1 VCLAGS
7 GMAGRREHSERFQS
21 SPAKV
26 KAGTMTDHRFHEDE
40 STHADRTDALG
51 SIDVLSAPTESNQ
64 TEGVSES
71 LTHLSENSEKNRFN
85 LSGAFHLLRLSDLAQ
100 ELGAEPV
107 AEEARE
113 LAARVSEGRF
123 YVACVGQFKRGKS
136 TLLNALVGHEVVP
149 TGFIPVTAVPT
160 VIRFDDRLHAR
171 VRMRDGAWR
180 AVAITDLK
188 QYVTEELNPENK
200 KAVDGAEVFV
210 PSPLLS
216 SGMCFV
222 DTPGLGSVFT
232 GNTATTQAFIP
243 HIDAALV
250 VVGADPPIAG
260 EELALV
266 EAVGKQVQN
275 LILIINKADRTSD
288 PERAAAAK
296 FTREILEKRLHRP
309 MGEVFEVSA
318 SERMDNRGPLR
329 DWERLL
335 GSLHHLVEDSGRNLV
350 RTACDRGLQRL
361 SEQLLA
367 IISEDRDALL
377 RPVEESERRIE
388 LMRETIS
395 DAERS
400 MRELDYL
407 FMAEQHRISDLFGDR
422 HKQFFGSAW
431 AESEAEFNNDL
442 HSVPLGFGPHYRRR
456 VMHLAQEI
464 SRRKVMPWLKPEQE
478 EGERQYRAV
487 ATRFVE
493 MGNNFLKKLAGAGL
507 SELTRMPHALDPE
520 KGFRVRS
527 SFIFEDFIGTA
538 QPPSPLR
545 WLADVFLPLVGAR
558 KVITNEAREFLRH
571 LLEINSA
578 RVQNDVLN
586 RIQDSRGR
594 LEAEIRKLLHEISRI
609 AEQALD
615 RARKVKEEGTP
626 AVQSAIERLNGL
638 ERDVSA
644 LV

>member
-1 VCLAGS
+1 MQEYNG
-7 GMAGRREHSERFQS
+7 
-21 SPAKV
+21 
-26 KAGTMTDHRFHEDE
+26 
-40 STHADRTDALG
+40 
-51 SIDVLSAPTESNQ
+51 
-64 TEGVSES
+64 S
-71 LTHLSENSEKNRFN
+71 LTVQDYDSHPAEAPLSMDGTAR
-85 LSGAFHLLRLSDLAQ
+85 LLRLADLAQ
-100 ELGAEPV
+100 EFEAEAV

-123 YVACVGQFKRGKS
+123 YVACLGQFKRGKS
-136 TLLNALVGHEVVP
+136 TLLNALVGYAVVP
-149 TGFIPVTAVPT
+149 TGFVPVTAVPT
-160 VIRFDDRLHAR
+160 VIRFGDELHAR

-180 AVAITDLK
+180 DVTMTDLK
-188 QYVTEELNPENK
+188 EYVTEELNPENK

-266 EAVGKQVQN
+266 ESIGGQVQE
-275 LILIINKADRTSD
+275 LILVINKADRTSD

-318 SERMDNRGPLR
+318 AERMENRGPLR

-335 GSLHHLVEDSGRNLV
+335 ASLHHLVEDSGRNLV
-350 RTACDRGLQRL
+350 RAACDRGIQRL

-367 IISEDRDALL
+367 IISEDRDALQ
-377 RPVEESERRIE
+377 RPIEESERRIG
-388 LMRETIS
+388 LMKETINES
-395 DAERS
+395 ERS

-407 FMAEQHRISDLFGDR
+407 FMAELHRVSDLFGER
-422 HKQFFGSAW
+422 RRRFFRSAW
-431 AESEAEFNNDL
+431 TESEAEFGEKL
-442 HSVPLGFGPHYRRR
+442 PSIQLGFGPAYRRR

-487 ATRFVE
+487 ALRFVQ
-493 MGNNFLKKLAGAGL
+493 MGNNFLTKLADAGL

-527 SFIFEDFIGTA
+527 RFIFEDFIGTA

-545 WLADVFLPLVGAR
+545 WLADIFLPFVGAR
-558 KVITNEAREFLRH
+558 KVITNEAREFLRE
-571 LLEINSA
+571 LLEVNSS

-586 RIQDSRGR
+586 RIQESRDR
-594 LEAEIRKLLHEISRI
+594 LQVEIRKLLHEISRI

-615 RARKVKEEGTP
+615 RARRVKEEGTP
-626 AVQSAIERLNGL
+626 AVQSTIERLSRL
-638 ERDVSA
+638 ERDVSV
-644 LV
+644 LF

>member
-1 VCLAGS
+1 
-7 GMAGRREHSERFQS
+7 MQIDNS
-21 SPAKV
+21 SSILQDYGIPA
-26 KAGTMTDHRFHEDE
+26 E
-40 STHADRTDALG
+40 S
-51 SIDVLSAPTESNQ
+51 
-64 TEGVSES
+64 S
-71 LTHLSENSEKNRFN
+71 LPMD
-85 LSGAFHLLRLSDLAQ
+85 GATRLLRLSSLAQ
-100 ELGAEPV
+100 ELGTEPV

-113 LAARVSEGRF
+113 LAARVSQGRF

-149 TGFIPVTAVPT
+149 TGFVPVTAVPT
-160 VIRFDDRLHAR
+160 VIRFGDKPHAR

-180 AVAITDLK
+180 DIAMPDLK
-188 QYVTEELNPENK
+188 EYVTEELNPENK
-200 KAVDGAEVFV
+200 KVVEGAEVFV

-222 DTPGLGSVFT
+222 DTPGLGSIFT

-266 EAVGKQVQN
+266 ESIGTQVQD

-288 PERAAAAK
+288 PERAAASK

-309 MGEVFEVSA
+309 MGKVFEVSA
-318 SERMDNRGPLR
+318 AERMENRGPLR
-329 DWERLL
+329 DWEKLL
-335 GSLHHLVEDSGRNLV
+335 ASLHHLVEDSGRNLV
-350 RTACDRGLQRL
+350 RAACDRGLQRL

-367 IISEDRDALL
+367 IIGEDRDALQ
-377 RPVEESERRIE
+377 RPIEESERRID
-388 LMRETIS
+388 LMKETIGE
-395 DAERS
+395 AERS

-407 FMAEQHRISDLFGDR
+407 FMAEQHRISGLFGDR
-422 HKQFFGSAW
+422 RKQFFGSAW
-431 AESEAEFNNDL
+431 TESETEFGDGL
-442 HSVPLGFGPHYRRR
+442 SSVRLGFGPNYRRR

-487 ATRFVE
+487 ALRFVE
-493 MGNNFLKKLAGAGL
+493 MGNNFLKKLADAGL

-520 KGFRVRS
+520 KGLRVRS
-527 SFIFEDFIGTA
+527 RFFFENFIGTA
-538 QPPSPLR
+538 QPSSPLR
-545 WLADVFLPLVGAR
+545 WLADIFLPLVGAR
-558 KVITNEAREFLRH
+558 KVITNEAKEFLRH
-571 LLEINSA
+571 LLEINTA

-586 RIQDSRGR
+586 RIQDSRGH
-594 LEAEIRKLLHEISRI
+594 LETEIRKLLHEVSRI

-615 RARKVKEEGTP
+615 GARKVKEEGTP
-626 AVQSAIERLNGL
+626 AVQSAIERLNRL

>member
-1 VCLAGS
+1 
-7 GMAGRREHSERFQS
+7 MQDYD
-21 SPAKV
+21 SP
-26 KAGTMTDHRFHEDE
+26 
-40 STHADRTDALG
+40 
-51 SIDVLSAPTESNQ
+51 PTE
-64 TEGVSES
+64 TPVSMD
-71 LTHLSENSEKNRFN
+71 
-85 LSGAFHLLRLSDLAQ
+85 GASRLLRLGRLAQ

-149 TGFIPVTAVPT
+149 TGFVPVTAVPT
-160 VIRFDDRLHAR
+160 VIRFGDKPHAR

-180 AVAITDLK
+180 DVAMTDLK
-188 QYVTEELNPENK
+188 EYVTEELNAENK

-266 EAVGKQVQN
+266 EEVGKQVQD
-275 LILIINKADRTSD
+275 LILVINKADRTTD
-288 PERAAAAK
+288 PERAAAVK

-318 SERMDNRGPLR
+318 AERMESRGPLR
-329 DWERLL
+329 DWEKLL
-335 GSLHHLVEDSGRNLV
+335 ASLYDLVEDSGRNLV
-350 RTACDRGLQRL
+350 SAACDRGLQRL

-367 IISEDRDALL
+367 IISEDRDALQ
-377 RPVEESERRIE
+377 RPIEESERRIE
-388 LMRETIS
+388 LMRETIHE
-395 DAERS
+395 AERS

-407 FMAEQHRISDLFGDR
+407 FMAELHRISDLFGER
-422 HKQFFGSAW
+422 HKRFFASAW
-431 AESEAEFNNDL
+431 TESESEFGEEL
-442 HSVPLGFGPHYRRR
+442 RSVSLGFGPHYRCR
-456 VMHLAQEI
+456 VMHVAQEI
-464 SRRKVMPWLKPEQE
+464 SRRRVMPWLKPEQE

-487 ATRFVE
+487 ALRFVE
-493 MGNNFLKKLAGAGL
+493 MGNNFLKKLVDAGL

-520 KGFRVRS
+520 KGFRIRS
-527 SFIFEDFIGTA
+527 RFIFEDFIGTA

-558 KVITNEAREFLRH
+558 KVITNEAREFLLH

-578 RVQNDVLN
+578 RAQNDVLN
-586 RIQDSRGR
+586 RIQESRDR
-594 LEAEIRKLLHEISRI
+594 LEVEIRKLLHEISRI
-609 AEQALD
+609 AEQALG

-626 AVQSAIERLNGL
+626 AVQLAIERLNGL
-638 ERDVSA
+638 ERDLSA

>member
-1 VCLAGS
+1 MPEYS
-7 GMAGRREHSERFQS
+7 NN
-21 SPAKV
+21 
-26 KAGTMTDHRFHEDE
+26 
-40 STHADRTDALG
+40 STVQDCASL
-51 SIDVLSAPTESNQ
+51 LTESS
-64 TEGVSES
+64 VCMD
-71 LTHLSENSEKNRFN
+71 
-85 LSGAFHLLRLSDLAQ
+85 GALRLLRLADLAQ

-107 AEEARE
+107 VEEARE

-123 YVACVGQFKRGKS
+123 YVACIGQFKRGKS
-136 TLLNALVGHEVVP
+136 TLLNALIGHAVVP
-149 TGFIPVTAVPT
+149 TGFVPVTAVPT
-160 VIRFDDRLHAR
+160 VIRFGDELHAR
-171 VRMRDGAWR
+171 VRLRDASWR
-180 AVAITDLK
+180 DIAMPDLK
-188 QYVTEELNPENK
+188 EYVTEELNPENR

-266 EAVGKQVQN
+266 EEVGKQVQD
-275 LILIINKADRTSD
+275 LILVINKADRTTD
-288 PERAAAAK
+288 PERAAAVK
-296 FTREILEKRLHRP
+296 FTREILEKRLHRS

-318 SERMDNRGPLR
+318 AERMESRGPLR
-329 DWERLL
+329 DWEKLL
-335 GSLHHLVEDSGRNLV
+335 ASLQSLVEDSGLNLV

-367 IISEDRDALL
+367 IIGEDRDALQ
-377 RPVEESERRIE
+377 RPIEESERRIE
-388 LMRETIS
+388 LMKETINE
-395 DAERS
+395 AERS

-407 FMAEQHRISDLFGDR
+407 FMAELHRISDLFGDR
-422 HKQFFGSAW
+422 HKWFFASAW
-431 AESEAEFNNDL
+431 TESETEFGEQL
-442 HSVPLGFGPHYRRR
+442 PSVPLGLGPHFRRR

-464 SRRKVMPWLKPEQE
+464 SRRRVMPWLKPEQE

-487 ATRFVE
+487 ALRFVE
-493 MGNNFLKKLAGAGL
+493 MGNSFLNKLSDAGL

-520 KGFRVRS
+520 KGFRIRS
-527 SFIFEDFIGTA
+527 RFIFEDFIGTA

-545 WLADVFLPLVGAR
+545 WLADVFLPIFGGRKLITKDAR
-558 KVITNEAREFLRH
+558 DFLRH
-571 LLEINSA
+571 LLEVNSSRA
-578 RVQNDVLN
+578 QNDVLN
-586 RIQDSRGR
+586 RIQESRDR
-594 LEAEIRKLLHEISRI
+594 LGVEIRKLLHEISRI

-626 AVQSAIERLNGL
+626 AVQSAIERLNRL
-638 ERDVSA
+638 ERDV
-644 LV
+644 LELD

>member
-1 VCLAGS
+1 
-7 GMAGRREHSERFQS
+7 MQEYNS
-21 SPAKV
+21 S
-26 KAGTMTDHRFHEDE
+26 
-40 STHADRTDALG
+40 STVQDYGNL
-51 SIDVLSAPTESNQ
+51 PTETS
-64 TEGVSES
+64 VSVD
-71 LTHLSENSEKNRFN
+71 
-85 LSGAFHLLRLSDLAQ
+85 GASRLLRLGRLAQ
-100 ELGAEPV
+100 ELGTEPV

-113 LAARVSEGRF
+113 LAARASEGRF

-149 TGFIPVTAVPT
+149 AGFVPVTAVPT
-160 VIRFDDRLHAR
+160 VIRFGDELHAR
-171 VRMRDGAWR
+171 VRMRDGFWQDIAMS
-180 AVAITDLK
+180 DLK
-188 QYVTEELNPENK
+188 EYVTEELNPENK

-266 EAVGKQVQN
+266 EAVGRQVQD
-275 LILIINKADRTSD
+275 LILVINKADRTSD
-288 PERAAAAK
+288 PERAAAVK
-296 FTREILEKRLHRP
+296 FTREVLEKRLHRP

-318 SERMDNRGPLR
+318 AERMENCGPLR
-329 DWERLL
+329 DWDRLL
-335 GSLHHLVEDSGRNLV
+335 TSLHHLVEDSGRNLV
-350 RTACDRGLQRL
+350 RAACDRGLQRL

-367 IISEDRDALL
+367 IISEHRDALQ
-377 RPVEESERRIE
+377 RPIEESERRIE
-388 LMRETIS
+388 VMKETINE
-395 DAERS
+395 AERS
-400 MRELDYL
+400 MRELNFL
-407 FMAEQHRISDLFGDR
+407 FMAEQQRISDLFVER
-422 HKQFFGSAW
+422 HQRFFRSAW
-431 AESEAEFNNDL
+431 TESKTEFVEEL
-442 HSVPLGFGPHYRRR
+442 PSTPLGFGPYYRRR

-464 SRRKVMPWLKPEQE
+464 SRRKVMPWLNPEQA
-478 EGERQYRAV
+478 EGERQYNAV
-487 ATRFVE
+487 ALRFVE
-493 MGNNFLKKLAGAGL
+493 MGNSFLKKLADAGL

-520 KGFRVRS
+520 KGLRVRS
-527 SFIFEDFIGTA
+527 RFIFEDFVGIA

-545 WLADVFLPLVGAR
+545 WLADIFLPFVGAR
-558 KVITNEAREFLRH
+558 KVITNDAREFLRR
-571 LLEINSA
+571 LLEVNSS

-586 RIQDSRGR
+586 RIQESRDR
-594 LEAEIRKLLHEISRI
+594 LEVEIRKLLHDIGRI

-626 AVQSAIERLNGL
+626 AVHSAIERLNRL
-638 ERDVSA
+638 EREVSA

>member
-1 VCLAGS
+1 
-7 GMAGRREHSERFQS
+7 M
-21 SPAKV
+21 
-26 KAGTMTDHRFHEDE
+26 D
-40 STHADRTDALG
+40 
-51 SIDVLSAPTESNQ
+51 
-64 TEGVSES
+64 
-71 LTHLSENSEKNRFN
+71 
-85 LSGAFHLLRLSDLAQ
+85 GASRLLRLADQAQ

-136 TLLNALVGHEVVP
+136 TLINALVGHAVVP
-149 TGFIPVTAVPT
+149 TGFIPVTAVAT
-160 VIRFDDRLHAR
+160 VVRFGKELHAR

-180 AVAITDLK
+180 EIAMPDLK
-188 QYVTEELNPENK
+188 EYVTEERNPENK
-200 KAVDGAEVFV
+200 KGVDGAEVFV

-266 EAVGKQVQN
+266 EAVGKQVQD
-275 LILIINKADRTSD
+275 LILVINKADRTSD
-288 PERAAAAK
+288 PERAAAVK

-318 SERMDNRGPLR
+318 SERMENRGPLR

-335 GSLHHLVEDSGRNLV
+335 ASLHHLVEDSGRNLV
-350 RTACDRGLQRL
+350 RAACDRGLQRL

-367 IISEDRDALL
+367 IISEDREALQ
-377 RPVEESERRIE
+377 RPIEESERRIE
-388 LMRETIS
+388 LMKRTINE
-395 DAERS
+395 AERS
-400 MRELDYL
+400 MRELGFL
-407 FMAEQHRISDLFGDR
+407 FVAEQRRISDLFGER
-422 HKQFFGSAW
+422 RRQFFRSAW
-431 AESEAEFNNDL
+431 TESEKEFDEEL
-442 HSVPLGFGPHYRRR
+442 ASVSLSFGPHYRHR

-464 SRRKVMPWLKPEQE
+464 SRRKVMPWLKFEQE
-478 EGERQYRAV
+478 EGERQYRSV
-487 ATRFVE
+487 ATRFAQ
-493 MGNNFLKKLAGAGL
+493 MGNNFLKKLADAGL

-520 KGFRVRS
+520 KGLRVRS
-527 SFIFEDFIGTA
+527 RFTFEDFIGIA
-538 QPPSPLR
+538 QPAEPLR
-545 WLADVFLPLVGAR
+545 WLADMFLPLVGGR
-558 KVITNEAREFLRH
+558 KMITNEAREFLQH
-571 LLEINSA
+571 LLEVNSA

-586 RIQDSRGR
+586 RIQESRDR
-594 LEAEIRKLLHEISRI
+594 LEVEIRKLLHEISRI

-615 RARKVKEEGTP
+615 RARKVKEEGSP
-626 AVQSAIERLNGL
+626 AVQSAVEQLNQL
-638 ERDVSA
+638 EQDVWA
-644 LV
+644 LISSC

>member
-1 VCLAGS
+1 MDGAS
-7 GMAGRREHSERFQS
+7 R
-21 SPAKV
+21 
-26 KAGTMTDHRFHEDE
+26 
-40 STHADRTDALG
+40 
-51 SIDVLSAPTESNQ
+51 
-64 TEGVSES
+64 
-71 LTHLSENSEKNRFN
+71 
-85 LSGAFHLLRLSDLAQ
+85 LSGLGRLAQ
-100 ELGAEPV
+100 ELGAESV
-107 AEEARE
+107 AEEASE
-113 LAARVSEGRF
+113 LAERVSEGRF

-136 TLLNALVGHEVVP
+136 TLLNALVGHAVVP
-149 TGFIPVTAVPT
+149 TGFVPVTAVPT
-160 VIRFDDRLHAR
+160 VIRFGDELHAR
-171 VRMRDGAWR
+171 VRMRDGSWQD
-180 AVAITDLK
+180 IGMSDLK
-188 QYVTEELNPENK
+188 EYVTEELNPENK
-200 KAVDGAEVFV
+200 RGVDGAEVFV
-210 PSPLLS
+210 PSQLLS

-222 DTPGLGSVFT
+222 DTPGLGSVFA

-266 EAVGKQVQN
+266 ESIGTQVQD
-275 LILIINKADRTSD
+275 LILVINKADRTSD

-296 FTREILEKRLHRP
+296 FTREVLEKRLHRP
-309 MGEVFEVSA
+309 MGNVFEVSA
-318 SERMDNRGPLR
+318 AERLEKQGPLR
-329 DWERLL
+329 DWEELL
-335 GSLHHLVEDSGRNLV
+335 ASLHDLVEDSGRNLV
-350 RTACDRGLQRL
+350 RAACDRGLLRL

-367 IISEDRDALL
+367 IISEDREALL
-377 RPVEESERRIE
+377 RPIEESERRIE
-388 LMRETIS
+388 LMKETIN

-400 MRELDYL
+400 MRELSFL

-422 HKQFFGSAW
+422 HKKFFSSAW
-431 AESEAEFNNDL
+431 NDSELEFNRDL
-442 HSVPLGFGPHYRRR
+442 TSVPLGFGPHYRRR
-456 VMHLAQEI
+456 VMHLAQKI
-464 SRRKVMPWLKPEQE
+464 SRCKVMPWLKPEQE
-478 EGERQYRAV
+478 EGEHQYRAV

-520 KGFRVRS
+520 KGLRVRS
-527 SFIFEDFIGTA
+527 RFVFEDFIGTA

-594 LEAEIRKLLHEISRI
+594 FEAEIRKLLHEVSRI

-615 RARKVKEEGTP
+615 RARKVQEEGTP
-626 AVQSAIERLNGL
+626 AVQSAIGRLNRI
-638 ERDVSA
+638 EKDVSA

>member
-1 VCLAGS
+1 MTSDLSMVQDCGS
-7 GMAGRREHSERFQS
+7 H
-21 SPAKV
+21 
-26 KAGTMTDHRFHEDE
+26 
-40 STHADRTDALG
+40 
-51 SIDVLSAPTESNQ
+51 PTETSV
-64 TEGVSES
+64 GMD
-71 LTHLSENSEKNRFN
+71 
-85 LSGAFHLLRLSDLAQ
+85 GAFRLLRLADVAQ
-100 ELGAEPV
+100 ELGADPI

-113 LAARVSEGRF
+113 LAQRVSEGRF

-160 VIRFDDRLHAR
+160 VIRFGDRLHAR
-171 VRMRDGAWR
+171 VRMRDASWQI
-180 AVAITDLK
+180 VAMTDLK
-188 QYVTEELNPENK
+188 EYVTEELNPENR

-210 PSPLLS
+210 PSLLLS

-232 GNTATTQAFIP
+232 GNSATTQAFIP

-266 EAVGKQVQN
+266 EAVGKQVQD
-275 LILIINKADRTSD
+275 LILVINKADRTSD
-288 PERAAAAK
+288 PERAAAVK
-296 FTREILEKRLHRP
+296 FTREILGKRLHRP

-318 SERMDNRGPLR
+318 AERMENRGPLR
-329 DWERLL
+329 DWEKLL
-335 GSLHHLVEDSGRNLV
+335 GSLHHLVEDSGRGLV
-350 RTACDRGLQRL
+350 RAACDRGLQRL

-388 LMRETIS
+388 FMKETINE
-395 DAERS
+395 AERS
-400 MRELDYL
+400 MHELSFL

-422 HKQFFGSAW
+422 HKQFFSSAW
-431 AESEAEFNNDL
+431 TESESEFNNDL
-442 HSVPLGFGPHYRRR
+442 PSVRLGFGPHYRRR

-464 SRRKVMPWLKPEQE
+464 SRRRVMPWLKPEQE

-487 ATRFVE
+487 AIRFVE
-493 MGNNFLKKLAGAGL
+493 MGNSFLEKLASAGL

-520 KGFRVRS
+520 IGLRVRS

-545 WLADVFLPLVGAR
+545 WVADVFLALVGAR
-558 KVITNEAREFLRH
+558 KMITNEAREFLRH
-571 LLEINSA
+571 LLEVNSS

-594 LEAEIRKLLHEISRI
+594 LEADIRKLLHEISRI

-615 RARKVKEEGTP
+615 RARKVKEEGAP
-626 AVQSAIERLNGL
+626 AVQSAVECLNRS
-638 ERDVSA
+638 EQAVSV
-644 LV
+644 LVDSL

>member
-1 VCLAGS
+1 
-7 GMAGRREHSERFQS
+7 MASYAMQGYNNNSTEQS
-21 SPAKV
+21 N
-26 KAGTMTDHRFHEDE
+26 
-40 STHADRTDALG
+40 G
-51 SIDVLSAPTESNQ
+51 SIPTDTS
-64 TEGVSES
+64 VSMDGTS
-71 LTHLSENSEKNRFN
+71 R
-85 LSGAFHLLRLSDLAQ
+85 LLRLANLAR
-100 ELGAEPV
+100 ELGADPV

-123 YVACVGQFKRGKS
+123 YVACIGQFKRGKS
-136 TLLNALVGHEVVP
+136 TLLNALVGYAVVP
-149 TGFIPVTAVPT
+149 TGFVPVTAVPT
-160 VIRFDDRLHAR
+160 VIRFGDELHAR
-171 VRMRDGAWR
+171 IRIHDGSWLD
-180 AVAITDLK
+180 VDLSDLK
-188 QYVTEELNPENK
+188 EYVTEELNPENK
-200 KAVDGAEVFV
+200 KKVGGAEVFV

-243 HIDAALV
+243 HIDAVLV

-266 EAVGKQVQN
+266 ETIGTQVQD
-275 LILIINKADRTSD
+275 LILVINKADRTSD
-288 PERAAAAK
+288 PERAAVVK

-318 SERMDNRGPLR
+318 AERMENSGPLR

-335 GSLHHLVEDSGRNLV
+335 ASLRHLVEDSGSNLV
-350 RTACDRGLQRL
+350 RAAGDRGLHRL
-361 SEQLLA
+361 SEQLLVMIA
-367 IISEDRDALL
+367 EDHDALQ
-377 RPVEESERRIE
+377 RPIEESERRIE
-388 LMRETIS
+388 LMKEIIS
-395 DAERS
+395 EAERS

-407 FMAEQHRISDLFGDR
+407 FMAELHRISDLFGER
-422 HKQFFGSAW
+422 HRQFVCSAW
-431 AESEAEFNNDL
+431 TESETEFGEGL
-442 HSVPLGFGPHYRRR
+442 LAIPLGFGPHYRRG

-487 ATRFVE
+487 AFRFVE
-493 MGNNFLKKLAGAGL
+493 MGNNFLKKLADAGL

-520 KGFRVRS
+520 KGLRVRT

-545 WLADVFLPLVGAR
+545 WLADAFLPLVGGR
-558 KVITNEAREFLRH
+558 KLITNDAREFLRH
-571 LLEINSA
+571 LLEVNSS

-615 RARKVKEEGTP
+615 RARKVKEEGSP
-626 AVQSAIERLNGL
+626 AVQLEVERLNRI
-638 ERDVSA
+638 EQDVSA

>member
-1 VCLAGS
+1 M
-7 GMAGRREHSERFQS
+7 MADLKVGDTRVQTDEKEQSRQNYGRF
-21 SPAKV
+21 
-26 KAGTMTDHRFHEDE
+26 
-40 STHADRTDALG
+40 
-51 SIDVLSAPTESNQ
+51 PTE
-64 TEGVSES
+64 TTVS
-71 LTHLSENSEKNRFN
+71 LD
-85 LSGAFHLLRLSDLAQ
+85 GASRLLRLFNLAQ
-100 ELGAEPV
+100 ELGADPV
-107 AEEARE
+107 AEEACE

-123 YVACVGQFKRGKS
+123 YVACIGQFKRGKS
-136 TLLNALVGHEVVP
+136 TLLNALIGHAVVP
-149 TGFIPVTAVPT
+149 TGFVPVTAVPT
-160 VIRFDDRLHAR
+160 VIRFGDELHAR
-171 VRMRDGAWR
+171 VRMRDGVWQD
-180 AVAITDLK
+180 VDLIDLK
-188 QYVTEELNPENK
+188 EYVTEELNPENK

-260 EELALV
+260 EELTLV
-266 EAVGKQVQN
+266 ESIGKQVLD
-275 LILIINKADRTSD
+275 LILVINKADRTSD

-296 FTREILEKRLHRP
+296 FTREVLEKRLHRP

-318 SERMDNRGPLR
+318 AERMEGRGPLR

-335 GSLHHLVEDSGRNLV
+335 ASLHHLVEDSGTNLV
-350 RTACDRGLQRL
+350 RAACDRGLQRL

-367 IISEDRDALL
+367 VISEDRDALQ
-377 RPVEESERRIE
+377 RPIEESERRIE
-388 LMRETIS
+388 LMKETIS
-395 DAERS
+395 EAERS

-407 FMAEQHRISDLFGDR
+407 FMAELHRISDLFGDR
-422 HKQFFGSAW
+422 HKQFFSTAW
-431 AESEAEFNNDL
+431 TESEAEFNNDL
-442 HSVPLGFGPHYRRR
+442 PSVPRGFGPHYRRQ

-464 SRRKVMPWLKPEQE
+464 SRHKVMPWLKPEQE

-493 MGNNFLKKLAGAGL
+493 MGNNFLKKLSGAGL
-507 SELTRMPHALDPE
+507 SELARMPHALDPE
-520 KGFRVRS
+520 KGLRVRS

-545 WLADVFLPLVGAR
+545 WLADATLPLVGAR
-558 KVITNEAREFLRH
+558 KVISNEARVFLRH
-571 LLEINSA
+571 LLEVNSA

-626 AVQSAIERLNGL
+626 AVR
-638 ERDVSA
+638 SA
-644 LV
+644 LARLDHLEKDVLALL

>member
-1 VCLAGS
+1 MQTYESSSKVLDHIGLPAETSVSMDGAS
-7 GMAGRREHSERFQS
+7 RLLGLGR
-21 SPAKV
+21 
-26 KAGTMTDHRFHEDE
+26 
-40 STHADRTDALG
+40 
-51 SIDVLSAPTESNQ
+51 
-64 TEGVSES
+64 
-71 LTHLSENSEKNRFN
+71 
-85 LSGAFHLLRLSDLAQ
+85 LAQ

-136 TLLNALVGHEVVP
+136 TLLNALVGHELLP
-149 TGFIPVTAVPT
+149 IGFVPVTAVPT
-160 VIRFDDRLHAR
+160 VVRFGNELHAR
-171 VRMRDGAWR
+171 VRMRDGAWLD
-180 AVAITDLK
+180 VAMPDLK
-188 QYVTEELNPENK
+188 EYVTEEFNPENK
-200 KAVDGAEVFV
+200 KVVDGAEIFV

-232 GNTATTQAFIP
+232 ANTATTQAFIP

-260 EELALV
+260 EELALL
-266 EAVGKQVQN
+266 EAVGRQVGD
-275 LILIINKADRTSD
+275 LILVINKADRTTD
-288 PERAAAAK
+288 PEREAAAK
-296 FTREILEKRLHRP
+296 FTREVLEKRLHRP

-318 SERMDNRGPLR
+318 SERMENRGPLR

-335 GSLHHLVEDSGRNLV
+335 ASLQNLVDDSGRNLV
-350 RTACDRGLQRL
+350 RAACDRGLQRL

-367 IISEDRDALL
+367 IISEDRDALQ
-377 RPVEESERRIE
+377 RPIEESERRIE
-388 LMRETIS
+388 LMKETINE
-395 DAERS
+395 AERS
-400 MRELDYL
+400 MRELSFL
-407 FMAEQHRISDLFGDR
+407 FMAEQHRISDLFVER
-422 HKQFFGSAW
+422 HREFFRSSW
-431 AESEAEFNNDL
+431 MESEREFDEEL
-442 HSVPLGFGPHYRRR
+442 LSVPPEFGPHYRRR

-464 SRRKVMPWLKPEQE
+464 SRRGVTPWLKLEQE
-478 EGERQYRAV
+478 EGERQYRGV

-527 SFIFEDFIGTA
+527 SFIFEKFIGTA

-545 WLADVFLPLVGAR
+545 WLADVSLPLVGAR
-558 KVITNEAREFLRH
+558 RVITNEAREFLRH
-571 LLEINSA
+571 LLEVNSS

-586 RIQDSRGR
+586 RIQESRDR
-594 LEAEIRKLLHEISRI
+594 LEVEIRKLLHEISRI

-615 RARKVKEEGTP
+615 RARNVKEEGTP
-626 AVQSAIERLNGL
+626 AVQSAVERLNRI

-644 LV
+644 LQSDPVQP

>member
-1 VCLAGS
+1 MDM
-7 GMAGRREHSERFQS
+7 MAHSAMQGITS
-21 SPAKV
+21 SSTVQDYNSPSTEAPAS
-26 KAGTMTDHRFHEDE
+26 MD
-40 STHADRTDALG
+40 
-51 SIDVLSAPTESNQ
+51 
-64 TEGVSES
+64 
-71 LTHLSENSEKNRFN
+71 
-85 LSGAFHLLRLSDLAQ
+85 GASRLLRLGRLAQ

-149 TGFIPVTAVPT
+149 TGFVPVTAVPT
-160 VIRFDDRLHAR
+160 VIRFGDEPHAR

-180 AVAITDLK
+180 DVAMTDLK
-188 QYVTEELNPENK
+188 EYVTEELNPENK

-266 EAVGKQVQN
+266 EEVGKQVQD
-275 LILIINKADRTSD
+275 LILVINKADRTTD

-318 SERMDNRGPLR
+318 AERMESRSPLR
-329 DWERLL
+329 DWGKLL
-335 GSLHHLVEDSGRNLV
+335 TSLYDLVEDSGRNLV
-350 RTACDRGLQRL
+350 RAACDRGLQRL

-367 IISEDRDALL
+367 IISEDRDALQ
-377 RPVEESERRIE
+377 RPIEASERRIE
-388 LMRETIS
+388 IMKETINE
-395 DAERS
+395 AERS

-407 FMAEQHRISDLFGDR
+407 FMAELHRISDLFGDR
-422 HKQFFGSAW
+422 HKQFFATAW
-431 AESEAEFNNDL
+431 MESETEFGEEL
-442 HSVPLGFGPHYRRR
+442 PSVPLGFGPHYRRR

-464 SRRKVMPWLKPEQE
+464 SRRRVMPWLKPEQE

-487 ATRFVE
+487 ALRFVE
-493 MGNNFLKKLAGAGL
+493 MGNNFLKKLVDAGL

-520 KGFRVRS
+520 KGFRIRS
-527 SFIFEDFIGTA
+527 RFIFEDFIGTA

-545 WLADVFLPLVGAR
+545 WLADVLLPLVGAR
-558 KVITNEAREFLRH
+558 RVITNEAREFLQH

-586 RIQDSRGR
+586 RIQESRDR
-594 LEAEIRKLLHEISRI
+594 LEVEIRKLLHEISRI

-626 AVQSAIERLNGL
+626 AVQSGIEQLNRL

>member
-1 VCLAGS
+1 MDGASRLVRLA
-7 GMAGRREHSERFQS
+7 
-21 SPAKV
+21 
-26 KAGTMTDHRFHEDE
+26 
-40 STHADRTDALG
+40 
-51 SIDVLSAPTESNQ
+51 
-64 TEGVSES
+64 
-71 LTHLSENSEKNRFN
+71 
-85 LSGAFHLLRLSDLAQ
+85 DLAQ
-100 ELGAEPV
+100 ELGADPV

-123 YVACVGQFKRGKS
+123 YVACIGQFKRGKS
-136 TLLNALVGHEVVP
+136 TLLNALVGHAVLP
-149 TGFIPVTAVPT
+149 TGFVPITAVAT
-160 VIRFDDRLHAR
+160 VIRFGDELHAR
-171 VRMRDGAWR
+171 VRMREGSWR
-180 AVAITDLK
+180 DVAMSDLK
-188 QYVTEELNPENK
+188 EYVTEELNPENK

-266 EAVGKQVQN
+266 ESIGTQVQD
-275 LILIINKADRTSD
+275 LILVINKADRTSG
-288 PERAAAAK
+288 PERAAANK
-296 FTREILEKRLHRP
+296 FTREVLEKRLHRP

-318 SERMDNRGPLR
+318 AERMENRGPLR
-329 DWERLL
+329 DWQKLL
-335 GSLHHLVEDSGRNLV
+335 ASLHRLVEDSGRNLV
-350 RTACDRGLQRL
+350 RAAGDRGLQRL
-361 SEQLLA
+361 CEQLLA

-377 RPVEESERRIE
+377 RPIEESERRIQ
-388 LMRETIS
+388 LMKKTINE
-395 DAERS
+395 AERS
-400 MRELDYL
+400 MRELNFL
-407 FMAEQHRISDLFGDR
+407 FMAEQQRISDLFVER
-422 HKQFFGSAW
+422 HQRFFRSAW
-431 AESEAEFNNDL
+431 TESETEFGKEL
-442 HSVPLGFGPHYRRR
+442 PSVPLGFGPRYRRR
-456 VMHLAQEI
+456 LMRLAQEI
-464 SRRKVMPWLKPEQE
+464 SLRKVMPWLKPEQE

-487 ATRFVE
+487 ALRFVE
-493 MGNNFLKKLAGAGL
+493 MGNSFLKKLAGAGL

-527 SFIFEDFIGTA
+527 GFIFENFIGTA

-545 WLADVFLPLVGAR
+545 WLADIFLPFVGGR
-558 KVITNEAREFLRH
+558 KVITNDAREFLRH
-571 LLEINSA
+571 LLQVNST
-578 RVQNDVLN
+578 RVQSDVLN
-586 RIQDSRGR
+586 RIQESRGR
-594 LEAEIRKLLHEISRI
+594 LEVEIRKLLHEVSCI

-626 AVQSAIERLNGL
+626 AVQSSIERLNRL